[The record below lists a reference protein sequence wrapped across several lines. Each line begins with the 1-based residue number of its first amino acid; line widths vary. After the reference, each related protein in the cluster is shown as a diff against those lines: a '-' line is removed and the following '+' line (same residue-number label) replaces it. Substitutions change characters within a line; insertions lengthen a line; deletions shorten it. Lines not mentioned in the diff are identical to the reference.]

1 MSLLDIKKD
10 FTDKSVK
17 SGIDHQTL
25 FFINLKQSD
34 IIYFNYIYIEI
45 YF

>member
-17 SGIDHQTL
+17 SGIDRQTL
-25 FFINLKQSD
+25 FS
-34 IIYFNYIYIEI
+34 
-45 YF
+45 